1 LDLYWQYKCVDKDH
15 QQWFDNERRRAIEE
29 EIAKLL
35 DACFIREV
43 LRPDWLA
50 NLVLVPKKNNRWRM
64 CIDYTSLNKV
74 CLKDPYP
81 V

>member
-1 LDLYWQYKCVDKDH
+1 LDLYWWYKCVDKDH

-43 LRPDWLA
+43 LHPD
-50 NLVLVPKKNNRWRM
+50 
-64 CIDYTSLNKV
+64 
-74 CLKDPYP
+74 
-81 V
+81 